1 MELELKEI
9 ISILDL
15 TVVDRSIGLDS
26 EVTGGYASDLLSHV
40 MGQAEPGDLW
50 ITIQT
55 HQNIVAVASLIGL
68 AGIVIVDGAKLD
80 EETITKAKEEE
91 IPLLTTELS
100 AYEVAG
106 QLYKLGV

>member
-1 MELELKEI
+1 MELKEI

-15 TVVDRSIGLDS
+15 TVVDRSIELDS
-26 EVTGGYASDLLSHV
+26 EVTGGYSSDLLSHV
-40 MGQAEPGDLW
+40 MGQANPGDLW

-68 AGIVIVDGAKLD
+68 AGIIIVDGAELD
-80 EETITKAKEEE
+80 EETIIKAKEEE

-100 AYEVAG
+100 AYEIAG
-106 QLYKLGV
+106 RLYKLGV